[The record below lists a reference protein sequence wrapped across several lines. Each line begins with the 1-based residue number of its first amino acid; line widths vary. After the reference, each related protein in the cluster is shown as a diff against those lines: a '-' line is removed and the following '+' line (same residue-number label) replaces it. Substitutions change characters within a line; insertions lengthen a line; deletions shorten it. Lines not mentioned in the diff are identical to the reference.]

1 MIEQKLQ
8 NYFKHFTAIK
18 PSAEFA
24 SRSLAQITGTAQLP
38 VAAPTWIMRFKE
50 TLTTGGA
57 LALTSLLLL
66 IVLGSI
72 SYVAKQG
79 GRFAATNP
87 LADDALVR
95 EASQLT
101 FNVQLKDAQ
110 YFDESASQV
119 ARALDRLSG
128 NNRSEQ

>member
-8 NYFKHFTAIK
+8 NYFKRYTSVT
-18 PSAEFA
+18 PRAEFA
-24 SRSLAQITGTAQLP
+24 LRSRAQITCLAQLP
-38 VAAPTWIMRFKE
+38 TSRPTWIMRFKE

-57 LALTSLLLL
+57 LALASLLLL
-66 IVLGSI
+66 IVLGGI

-79 GRFAATNP
+79 GLTGGSVALNAA
-87 LADDALVR
+87 ALSR
-95 EASQLT
+95 EASALS

-119 ARALDRLSG
+119 ARVLDKLSG
-128 NNRSEQ
+128 DTAQ